1 MSKIIKKPYDVVIAM
16 SSKTIHDF
24 KLMESEWPEVLEY
37 VSGFLNLNVRNLK
50 WAIELIKDQLLEV
63 EGDFYKKYSNKIN
76 NLPKFNKLY
85 YNLSDW
91 ILQLSL
97 KRVRLLRAKYKKTV
111 AKNILTEELLLANK
125 FFNEDTKVNN
135 FHIEKIIEISILNF
149 IK

>member
-50 WAIELIKDQLLEV
+50 WAIKLIKDQLLEV

>member
-50 WAIELIKDQLLEV
+50 WAIKLIKDQLLEV

-97 KRVRLLRAKYKKTV
+97 KRDRLLRAKYKKTV